1 MNEPLNTETSSETE
15 PLIPEVQEETSLP
28 QMQAHLEAETE
39 MSGSPDQ
46 LDFAEIE
53 SPGGERLP
61 LKKVLEALLFA
72 ASAPLSLEDFVQVLK
87 EYGSIRKKAIRQCL
101 GDMQGNYEDSSF
113 ELAEVFGGY
122 QFRTR
127 ADFGP
132 WIRKLLSIKK
142 KERLSKSALETL
154 SIIAYKQPITRAEIE
169 AIRGVSVDSI
179 MRVLLEKELIYVS
192 GKKEVPGKPPLYST
206 TKHFL
211 TNFGLKALQELP
223 PLSEWSP
230 N

>member
-1 MNEPLNTETSSETE
+1 MNEPLDTETEN
-15 PLIPEVQEETSLP
+15 ETSQGEDQEDTSIP
-28 QMQAHLEAETE
+28 QMQAHLETETD
-39 MSGSPDQ
+39 SGITPDQ

-53 SPGGERLP
+53 SPGGARLP
-61 LKKVLEALLFA
+61 LRNVLEALLFA

-87 EYGSIRKKAIRQCL
+87 EYGSIRKKTVRQCL
-101 GDMQGNYEDSSF
+101 ESMQGTYPDSSF
-113 ELAEVFGGY
+113 ELVEVFGGY

-154 SIIAYKQPITRAEIE
+154 SIIAYKQPVTRAEIE

-179 MRVLLEKELIYVS
+179 MRVLLEKELIL
-192 GKKEVPGKPPLYST
+192 E
-206 TKHFL
+206 
-211 TNFGLKALQELP
+211 
-223 PLSEWSP
+223 
-230 N
+230 